1 MNGLWLE
8 DVGPNLTTVAIAEFL
23 TLWEW
28 LRDVQLGAGVDDV
41 LVWNWAKDG
50 VYSAK
55 TAYANL
61 FIGRKDF
68 LTAFTLVFWIIWRH
82 RNNIVFNGVS
92 PSVHWVLSTV
102 REELDRWCSAG
113 LIRNRGVGLA
123 FAATE

>member
-61 FIGRKDF
+61 FIGQLRDPM
-68 LTAFTLVFWIIWRH
+68 ASVAAIDGEWWPQE
-82 RNNIVFNGVS
+82 S
-92 PSVHWVLSTV
+92 PSP
-102 REELDRWCSAG
+102 ESAC
-113 LIRNRGVGLA
+113 GVVGSDEA
-123 FAATE
+123 GAWAR